1 MVVTYTIL
9 GRQVGAHVLALTT
22 LGTTFA
28 GIYLAMPAKTKVKES
43 GPPIN
48 AASKDE
54 EKFIQ
59 YADIPRPVAQRL
71 PFLKMSLRILQRLPE
86 ECERWWGESKGMTVA

>member
-1 MVVTYTIL
+1 M
-9 GRQVGAHVLALTT
+9 AT

-28 GIYLAMPAKTKVKES
+28 GIYLAMPAKTKEKEA

-54 EKFIQ
+54 EAFIQ
-59 YADIPRPVAQRL
+59 D
-71 PFLKMSLRILQRLPE
+71 FLKNANGGGQ
-86 ECERWWGESKGMTVA
+86 KAKA

>member
-1 MVVTYTIL
+1 M
-9 GRQVGAHVLALTT
+9 AT

-28 GIYLAMPAKTKVKES
+28 GATLALGGKEKKKEK

-54 EKFIQ
+54 EQFIQ
-59 YADIPRPVAQRL
+59 YVALVHEVQAIGSHWKLIQTFREFMNANADEQKV
-71 PFLKMSLRILQRLPE
+71 KH
-86 ECERWWGESKGMTVA
+86 

>member
-1 MVVTYTIL
+1 MVATYTIL
-9 GRQVGAHVLALTT
+9 GRQVGSHMLAMAT

-28 GIYLAMPAKTKVKES
+28 GIYLAMPSKTKEKES

-59 YADIPRPVAQRL
+59 D
-71 PFLKMSLRILQRLPE
+71 FLKNANGG
-86 ECERWWGESKGMTVA
+86 GEKAKT

>member
-1 MVVTYTIL
+1 M
-9 GRQVGAHVLALTT
+9 TT

-28 GIYLAMPAKTKVKES
+28 GIYLAMPAKTKEKES

-54 EKFIQ
+54 EAFIQ
-59 YADIPRPVAQRL
+59 YADV
-71 PFLKMSLRILQRLPE
+71 S
-86 ECERWWGESKGMTVA
+86 

>member
-28 GIYLAMPAKTKVKES
+28 GVYLAMPAKTTEKES

-48 AASKDE
+48 AGSKDE

-59 YADIPRPVAQRL
+59 D
-71 PFLKMSLRILQRLPE
+71 FLKNANGG
-86 ECERWWGESKGMTVA
+86 GEKAKA

>member
-1 MVVTYTIL
+1 M
-9 GRQVGAHVLALTT
+9 AT
-22 LGTTFA
+22 LGTTFVA
-28 GIYLAMPAKTKVKES
+28 TYLAMPAKTQGKEA

-59 YADIPRPVAQRL
+59 YAAR
-71 PFLKMSLRILQRLPE
+71 FL
-86 ECERWWGESKGMTVA
+86 

>member
-1 MVVTYTIL
+1 M
-9 GRQVGAHVLALTT
+9 TT

-28 GIYLAMPAKTKVKES
+28 GIYLAMPAKTKAKES

-59 YADIPRPVAQRL
+59 YADVLL
-71 PFLKMSLRILQRLPE
+71 PWLFSIYRRMNTSHLILRDFLKNANGDEQ
-86 ECERWWGESKGMTVA
+86 KAKA

>member
-1 MVVTYTIL
+1 M
-9 GRQVGAHVLALTT
+9 AT

-28 GIYLAMPAKTKVKES
+28 GAALAMGGKEKVKEK

-54 EKFIQ
+54 EQFIQ
-59 YADIPRPVAQRL
+59 YV
-71 PFLKMSLRILQRLPE
+71 
-86 ECERWWGESKGMTVA
+86 

>member
-1 MVVTYTIL
+1 MVATYTVF
-9 GRQVGAHVLALTT
+9 GRQVGAHVLAMAT

-28 GIYLAMPAKTKVKES
+28 GIYLAMPAKTKEKEA

-54 EKFIQ
+54 EAFIQ
-59 YADIPRPVAQRL
+59 YADTFSSSCSAFTEIAHTFHRD
-71 PFLKMSLRILQRLPE
+71 FLKNANG
-86 ECERWWGESKGMTVA
+86 GEQKAKA

>member
-1 MVVTYTIL
+1 MVATYTIL

-28 GIYLAMPAKTKVKES
+28 GVYLAMPAKTKEKET

-48 AASKDE
+48 AGSKDE

-59 YADIPRPVAQRL
+59 D
-71 PFLKMSLRILQRLPE
+71 FLKNAGG
-86 ECERWWGESKGMTVA
+86 GEKAKA